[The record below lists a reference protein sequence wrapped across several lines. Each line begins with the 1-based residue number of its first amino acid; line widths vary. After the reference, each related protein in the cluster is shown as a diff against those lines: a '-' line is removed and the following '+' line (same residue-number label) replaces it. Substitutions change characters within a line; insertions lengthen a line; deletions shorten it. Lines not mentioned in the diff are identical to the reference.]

1 MLVPYNVIQ
10 IGKKEEITEIR
21 IEFPVYKLSNI
32 INEFVNI
39 CEGKLQNLGRNLEIR
54 NYEDKIA
61 IYKGDIMINFKSFLY
76 ELMGFYLNSL
86 EIELS
91 NIFKVLMF
99 GELYKGNSTF
109 EITIILKS
117 KTSYLNDIVELI
129 LNKLMKKEY
138 YEFILDSYEPEELG
152 YFKNKFFYGKS
163 QNKYLNTWF
172 EEYINKD
179 CELVLT

>member
-1 MLVPYNVIQ
+1 MLIPYNVIQ

-21 IEFPVYKLSNI
+21 IEFPGYKLSNI

-39 CEGKLQNLGRNLEIR
+39 CEGKLQNLGQNLEIR

-109 EITIILKS
+109 EITIILKTNT
-117 KTSYLNDIVELI
+117 KYLNNIIEII
-129 LNKLMKKEY
+129 LNNLMKQEY
-138 YEFILDSYEPEELG
+138 YKFILDSYEPEYLS
-152 YFKNKFFYGKS
+152 YFQYIYFYGKS

-172 EEYINKD
+172 EEYINKNCD
-179 CELVLT
+179 CE